1 MRKEIEKIPEKI
13 YTIVSYAICST
24 DKRSDVAYQS
34 SNEIC
39 SLIVERLEKLMFK
52 TDKDMQMD
60 DAITLYPLV
69 IKRLQSII
77 KEIKGE

>member
-39 SLIVERLEKLMFK
+39 SLIVERLEKMEF
-52 TDKDMQMD
+52 
-60 DAITLYPLV
+60 V
-69 IKRLQSII
+69 ISFPPDRQNGVVDWFNINNLIN
-77 KEIKGE
+77 EIKGE